1 MTDELATLIRTAAK
15 SGRLNHLS
23 VAYMNGKWSASY
35 RGVSD
40 PDKRIIE
47 HTDPVD
53 ALIGALTGRK
63 MPEPV
68 VAPVKRNRKALIAA
82 NEAKRTETDI
92 DEDDLL

>member
-35 RGVSD
+35 RGVAD
-40 PDKRIIE
+40 HDKRIVE
-47 HTDPVD
+47 HSDPAD

-68 VAPVKRNRKALIAA
+68 VVPVKRKALIAA
-82 NEAKRTETDI
+82 NAAKRTETDI